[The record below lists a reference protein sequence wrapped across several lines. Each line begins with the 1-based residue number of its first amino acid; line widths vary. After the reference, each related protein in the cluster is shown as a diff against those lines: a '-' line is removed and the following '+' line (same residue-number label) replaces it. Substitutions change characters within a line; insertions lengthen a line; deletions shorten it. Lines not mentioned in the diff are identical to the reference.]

1 MDGIQTYGYD
11 LKMMVFYEQAAHAW
25 TNLRVSTLRYKAMLI
40 ILQET
45 ESTRRNHA
53 RHAHLK
59 VDATNLMT

>member
-45 ESTRRNHA
+45 ESTRVT
-53 RHAHLK
+53 LI
-59 VDATNLMT
+59 